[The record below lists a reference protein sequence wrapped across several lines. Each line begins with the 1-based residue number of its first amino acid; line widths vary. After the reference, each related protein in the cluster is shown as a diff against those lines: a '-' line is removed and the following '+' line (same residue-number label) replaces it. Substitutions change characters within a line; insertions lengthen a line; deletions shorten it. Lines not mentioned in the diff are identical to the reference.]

1 MRGCPRVAVPVL
13 CAVLVWAAASGL
25 SAGRDR
31 DLAAV
36 FTAEQAAA
44 GRIEIQK
51 NAFGACTDCH
61 TTTLTGRT
69 GAPGELPPFDSL
81 SADYQQ
87 LVKNNGGIVPPFVGA
102 DFVQK
107 WRPRTTQD
115 LIKEF
120 EDRFAPPGS
129 RMTRETRL
137 NLIAYI
143 LQANGASAGT
153 QPLTPDTDVIL
164 RKVIP

>member
-1 MRGCPRVAVPVL
+1 MRRWPVIAVVAL
-13 CAVLVWAAASGL
+13 LAGAGL
-25 SAGRDR
+25 SAGQGPERTP
-31 DLAAV
+31 V

-44 GRIEIQK
+44 GKIEIQK

-61 TTTLTGRT
+61 TTALTGRK
-69 GAPGELPPFDSL
+69 GAPGELPPLESL
-81 SADYQQ
+81 SEDYQK
-87 LVKNNGGIVPPFVGA
+87 LVRNNGGIVPPFLGP

-107 WRPRTTQD
+107 WAPRTTQD
-115 LIKEF
+115 LIREF

-153 QPLTPDTDVIL
+153 QPLTADTDVTL